1 MGKSLFA
8 KNATQPSG
16 IDVVWALKAGLPRK
30 AGLAI
35 APTGADF
42 ERTGY
47 PSDKGAYA
55 KSTYLTQY
63 PENSRT
69 NSRLQCLIPPNP
81 TPQIP
86 TASPLTRFDHESV

>member
-35 APTGADF
+35 APIGADF
-42 ERTGY
+42 ERTSY
-47 PSDKGAYA
+47 PSDKSDYA
-55 KSTYLTQY
+55 K
-63 PENSRT
+63 RT
-69 NSRLQCLIPPNP
+69 VIAYVR
-81 TPQIP
+81 
-86 TASPLTRFDHESV
+86 